1 MEDNGL
7 RCNMADGLVY
17 IYAGDG
23 RGKSPA
29 AIGRAIQAAVAGK
42 NVVIIQFLKGNGLM
56 DSDFLRRLEPEV
68 KLFRFEKSDENF
80 ERLPEEKKQEEI
92 GNIRNGMNFAKKVL
106 ATGECDL
113 LILDEVLGL
122 IEKEIITVDDLKHM
136 LACREDTSVILTG
149 IKINDEICSL
159 ADEVSR
165 IETLKM

>member
-1 MEDNGL
+1 
-7 RCNMADGLVY
+7 MADGLVY

-29 AIGRAIQAAVAGK
+29 ALGRAIQAAVAGQ
-42 NVVIIQFLKGNGLM
+42 NVVIIQFLKGKGLE
-56 DSDFLRRLEPEV
+56 DSDYLRRLEPEI

-80 ERLPEEKKQEEI
+80 EQLPEEKKQEEI

-122 IEKEIITVDDLKHM
+122 IEKEIISVDDLKNM
-136 LACREDTSVILTG
+136 LACREETSVILTG
-149 IKINDEICSL
+149 IRLSDEISFL
-159 ADEVSR
+159 ADEISR
-165 IETLKM
+165 IETVKFQNKSLT